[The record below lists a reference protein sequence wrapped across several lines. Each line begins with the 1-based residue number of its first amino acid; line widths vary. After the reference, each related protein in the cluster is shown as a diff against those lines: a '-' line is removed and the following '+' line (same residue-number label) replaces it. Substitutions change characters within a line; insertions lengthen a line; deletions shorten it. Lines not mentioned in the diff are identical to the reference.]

1 MFKGYIDL
9 CRKEDFKFNDFYM
22 LVDDFK
28 EKADLTLEDLK
39 GSGSE
44 LTYKFSME
52 KDSIYITFDNKYTNL
67 SIELETNCKKI
78 EDFNFYYNELKK
90 IIDLRYHNLFKEAE

>member
-1 MFKGYIDL
+1 
-9 CRKEDFKFNDFYM
+9 M

-39 GSGSE
+39 GSGSQ

-52 KDSIYITFDNKYTNL
+52 KDYVYITFDNKYINL
-67 SIELETNCKKI
+67 SIEIETNCKKI
-78 EDFNFYYNELKK
+78 EDFNFCYNELKK
-90 IIDLRYHNLFKEAE
+90 IIDLRYHNSFKECDK